1 MVAFATRADM
11 RRGCS
16 FAVRTPIQFLAVI
29 LLLAASA
36 IAATIPW
43 KAANFHGLIVGSSH
57 RADVLRTF
65 GAPSTTQHTPG
76 GEELSYPSRGDHKGD
91 LTFRLDRSGTVTQ
104 IEEAFPVAIPR
115 TRIYNELGKDAL
127 TEHYYSAK
135 CAGDA
140 LYRDPRGSIELTL
153 FPARGIALWP
163 DQNGYDFAAL
173 QYLAQRPGFAR
184 APACVGRR

>member
-1 MVAFATRADM
+1 M
-11 RRGCS
+11 RRGS
-16 FAVRTPIQFLAVI
+16 KFAGRKPMRLLTLI

-36 IAATIPW
+36 IAAPVPW
-43 KAANFHGLIVGSSH
+43 KPGNFHGLIVGSSR

-65 GAPSTTQHTPG
+65 GAPNTTEHTPG
-76 GEELSYPSRGDHKGD
+76 GEELSYLARGDHKGD
-91 LTFRLDRSGTVTQ
+91 LRFRLDRSGTITE
-104 IEEAFPVAIPR
+104 IEEAFPIAIPR

-173 QYLAQRPGFAR
+173 QYLARRPGLAR

>member
-1 MVAFATRADM
+1 MVAFAFSTGM
-11 RRGCS
+11 RRGS
-16 FAVRTPIQFLAVI
+16 NFAGRKPMQFLTAI
-29 LLLAASA
+29 LLLAVSA
-36 IAATIPW
+36 IAAPIPW
-43 KAANFHGLIVGSSH
+43 KSANFHGLIVGNSR

-65 GAPSTTQHTPG
+65 GAPNTTQHTPR
-76 GEELSYPSRGDHKGD
+76 GEELSYLARGDHKGD
-91 LTFRLDRSGTVTQ
+91 LTFRLDRSGTITE
-104 IEEAFPVAIPR
+104 IEEAFPIAIPR

-153 FPARGIALWP
+153 FPSRGIALWP

-173 QYLAQRPGFAR
+173 QYLARRPGLAR

>member
-1 MVAFATRADM
+1 MVAFALSTGARRASNFAGRKPM
-11 RRGCS
+11 R
-16 FAVRTPIQFLAVI
+16 FLTVI
-29 LLLAASA
+29 LLLAVSA
-36 IAATIPW
+36 IAAPIPW
-43 KAANFHGLIVGSSH
+43 KPANFHGLIVGSSR
-57 RADVLRTF
+57 RADVLRIF
-65 GAPSTTQHTPG
+65 GAPNATQHTPG
-76 GEELSYPSRGDHKGD
+76 TEELSYLARGDHKGD
-91 LTFRLDRSGTVTQ
+91 LTFRLDHSGTITQ
-104 IEEAFPVAIPR
+104 IEEAFPIAIPR

-153 FPARGIALWP
+153 FPARGLALWP

-173 QYLAQRPGFAR
+173 QYLPRRPGLAR